1 MFTRLGSPKLFIK
14 LISQESGGE
23 GGETMGLWVNSHYFI
38 QVGINYKDYAMKAP
52 NVNDLNEGGLVVFIL
67 SVPPVVYPKR

>member
-1 MFTRLGSPKLFIK
+1 
-14 LISQESGGE
+14 
-23 GGETMGLWVNSHYFI
+23 MGLWVNSHYFI
-38 QVGINYKDYAMKAP
+38 QVGLNYNDYAMKAP